1 MMRPLTTTLLLCL
14 AILTASPSSGI
25 AQSNLVGMKWKFNLE
40 KSQFNP
46 GPGLGSGIL
55 TYEETERGFIGN
67 FEGTSAQGTSIKD
80 TFGPFTLDG
89 KPYPVTGATVYDATS
104 HKTVND
110 TTTEIVRWKGDKP
123 VQWSTRVLSAD
134 GKTLTFT
141 NTGTN
146 SRGEQFNHVIV
157 YDRQ

>member
-1 MMRPLTTTLLLCL
+1 M
-14 AILTASPSSGI
+14 
-25 AQSNLVGMKWKFNLE
+25 AQSNLVGMKWKFNRE
-40 KSQFNP
+40 KSKFNP

-55 TYEETERGFIGN
+55 TYEEADRGFIGN
-67 FEGTSAQGTSIKD
+67 FEGTLAQGAPFKD

-89 KPYPVTGATVYDATS
+89 KPYPITGATAYDATS

-123 VQWSTRVLSAD
+123 VQWTTRVLSAD
-134 GKTLTFT
+134 GQTLTFT
-141 NTGTN
+141 TTGTN
-146 SRGEQFNHVIV
+146 ARGEQLNHVIV

>member
-1 MMRPLTTTLLLCL
+1 MMKPPIATTLLCL
-14 AILTASPSSGI
+14 AVLTASPSTGM
-25 AQSNLVGMKWKFNLE
+25 AQSNLVGMKWKLNLE
-40 KSQFNP
+40 KSKFNP

-55 TYEETERGFIGN
+55 NYEETERGFIGK
-67 FEGTSAQGTSIKD
+67 FEGTSAQGISIKD

-89 KPYPVTGATVYDATS
+89 KPYPVAGATVYDATS
-104 HKTVND
+104 HKTIND

-123 VQWSTRVLSAD
+123 VQWGTRVLSAD

-146 SRGEQFNHVIV
+146 SRGEQLNHIIV
-157 YDRQ
+157 YDKQ

>member
-1 MMRPLTTTLLLCL
+1 MMEVSNMMRPLTTTLLLCL

-67 FEGTSAQGTSIKD
+67 FEGTSAQRASIKD

-89 KPYPVTGATVYDATS
+89 KPY
-104 HKTVND
+104 
-110 TTTEIVRWKGDKP
+110 
-123 VQWSTRVLSAD
+123 
-134 GKTLTFT
+134 
-141 NTGTN
+141 
-146 SRGEQFNHVIV
+146 
-157 YDRQ
+157 